1 MAEQVKREEAALC
14 EDDARDR
21 RSLVR
26 IGLVLGAI
34 AIFASALYAL
44 GFLLPTL
51 EFLAVG
57 CVVGFIMSPIVNWL
71 EDRKVSRPVGAII
84 ALVVIVGVVVGVLAI
99 LGPITIEQLVSLLRK
114 VPDYLSEAEH
124 WLTAQVQ
131 ALASDGFGGIE
142 QNIQALVDYITSST
156 SKLASDLLGQ
166 ISGGLLP
173 NIMGFA
179 NGVMMFFLGLIL
191 AYWLAVDYP
200 RIFKELA
207 IITGPERQE
216 DVTLLFAVLSRSVG
230 GYMKSVV
237 ITSVIDGVLSGFGF
251 WLVGQPYAML
261 MGILTAVLHVIPV
274 VGPIISA
281 ALATVTAL
289 TVSPFCAFWTLIMAV
304 IAENITDNIIGP
316 VVMRSTVS
324 VHPAFSLLAIVV
336 GSTLGGPVGM
346 IISIPISAAI
356 KGVFIYY
363 FETRTHRQLVSYD
376 GAIFQGTPFRHPD
389 GSPAPS
395 FDALDDDN
403 FFATSRLIPEED
415 SKHLHVEA
423 QKRPANSEVHIS
435 DLIRRHADEAR
446 TIFDRARDEQRED
459 VAVANG
465 EHVAPQSGPSSLPS
479 SKASEADALIEDAE
493 QDLRVRRR
501 AAKRAKKQQDK
512 SDKQQRKAKRL
523 SEEPIIVDVD
533 EDDIPNDQGE
543 LRSQALKKRQRDA
556 AERSDDLS

>member
-1 MAEQVKREEAALC
+1 MTEGTERVQMEEARGRERAH
-14 EDDARDR
+14 
-21 RSLVR
+21 LVR
-26 IGLVLGAI
+26 LGIVCLGI
-34 AIFASALYAL
+34 AIFAAVLYAL
-44 GFLLPTL
+44 GFLLPVL

-57 CVVGFIMSPIVNWL
+57 CVVGFICSPIVNWL
-71 EDRKVSRPVGAII
+71 EDRKVGRPVGAII
-84 ALVVIVGVVVGVLAI
+84 ALVVVIGVVVAAIAI
-99 LGPITIEQLVSLLRK
+99 LGPLTISQLVSLLQK

-124 WLTAQVQ
+124 WLTAQIQ
-131 ALASDGFGGIE
+131 NLASDGFGGFE
-142 QNIQALVDYITSST
+142 QNIQAFVDAITSYT
-156 SKLASDLLGQ
+156 SKFATDILGQ
-166 ISGGLLP
+166 ISGEFLP
-173 NIMGFA
+173 NIMNFA

-200 RIFKELA
+200 RIFKEIA
-207 IITGPERQE
+207 VITGPKRQE

-237 ITSVIDGVLSGFGF
+237 ITSLIDGVLSGLGF
-251 WLVGQPYAML
+251 WIVGQPYAML

-289 TVSPFCAFWTLIMAV
+289 TVSPFCALWTLIMAV

-336 GSTLGGPVGM
+336 GSTLGGPMGM

-403 FFATSRLIPEED
+403 FFATSRLIPEVD
-415 SKHLHVEA
+415 TKSLHAKPE
-423 QKRPANSEVHIS
+423 KRPRNSDLHIS

-446 TIFDRARDEQRED
+446 TIFDRAKDEQRED
-459 VAVANG
+459 AAVASG
-465 EHVAPQSGPSSLPS
+465 EPVRPAGHEGPAEPRELH
-479 SKASEADALIEDAE
+479 AEADEMIEDAE
-493 QDLRVRRR
+493 DVLRMRRK
-501 AAKRAKKQQDK
+501 AQKRAKKAQDK
-512 SDKQQRKAKRL
+512 TDKQQRKAKRL
-523 SEEPIIVDVD
+523 AEEPIVVEAD
-533 EDDIPNDQGE
+533 EDDIPNDQRE
-543 LRSQALKKRQRDA
+543 LRSQALKKQQRDA
-556 AERSDDLS
+556 AEHADGLS

>member
-1 MAEQVKREEAALC
+1 MVQGTEREERGLGA
-14 EDDARDR
+14 DDARDR
-21 RSLVR
+21 RRLVR
-26 IGLVLGAI
+26 IGIVVGAI

-57 CVVGFIMSPIVNWL
+57 CIVGFIMSPIVNWL
-71 EDRKVSRPVGAII
+71 EDRKVGRPVGAII
-84 ALVVIVGVVVGVLAI
+84 ALVVILGVVIGAIAI

-124 WLTAQVQ
+124 WLTQQVQ

-156 SKLASDLLGQ
+156 SRLASDLLGQ

-207 IITGPERQE
+207 TITGPDRQE

-237 ITSVIDGVLSGFGF
+237 ITSVIDGVLSGLGF
-251 WLVGQPYAML
+251 WIVGQPYAML
-261 MGILTAVLHVIPV
+261 MGILTGVLHVIPV

-316 VVMRSTVS
+316 VIMRSTVS

-415 SKHLHVEA
+415 SKHIKVKA
-423 QKRPANSEVHIS
+423 QKRPQGSEVHIS

-446 TIFDRARDEQRED
+446 SIFDRARDEERED
-459 VAVANG
+459 AAVASG
-465 EHVAPQSGPSSLPS
+465 QSLSLPGEPS
-479 SKASEADALIEDAE
+479 RTPASEADGADAPVEDAE
-493 QDLRVRRR
+493 QVLRDRRR
-501 AAKRAKKQQDK
+501 AAKRAKRQQDK
-512 SDKQQRKAKRL
+512 TDKQQRKAKRL
-523 SEEPIIVDVD
+523 TEEPIIVDVD

-543 LRSQALKKRQRDA
+543 LRTQAMKKRQRDA
-556 AERSDDLS
+556 ARRTDGLS